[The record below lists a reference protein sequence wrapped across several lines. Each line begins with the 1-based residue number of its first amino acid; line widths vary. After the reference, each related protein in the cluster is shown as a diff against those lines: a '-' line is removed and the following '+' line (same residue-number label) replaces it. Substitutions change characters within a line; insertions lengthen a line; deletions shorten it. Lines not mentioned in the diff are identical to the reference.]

1 VTLDPAALST
11 FLAAFALALVSP
23 GPNFALMLRIGLV
36 AGRKAALRTTL
47 GIAVGEAIWGA
58 AALFG
63 VAALALRYPV
73 LGTAI
78 RLSGGLFLLW
88 LAFAALRSAWQGP
101 PAAPPQVGG
110 GASAPGGFGT
120 GLALMLLNAKA
131 GFFWVSLTGVL
142 LGPAA
147 SPATAAAA
155 LVLAVLLSLLW
166 HTALALAFSGAR
178 VTGLYAR
185 ARRGIEALLGT
196 ALTALGIKLLAAS

>member
-1 VTLDPAALST
+1 VTLDSAALST

-36 AGRKAALRTTL
+36 SGRKAALRTTL

-63 VAALALRYPV
+63 VAALALRYPL

-78 RLSGGLFLLW
+78 RWAGGLFLLW
-88 LAFAALRSAWQGP
+88 LAFSALRSAWRGP
-101 PAAPPQVGG
+101 TVEPQPRD
-110 GASAPGGFGT
+110 GAGAPGGFGT

-147 SPATAAAA
+147 SPATAAVA
-155 LVLAVLLSLLW
+155 LAFAVLLSLLW
-166 HTALALAFSGAR
+166 HTALALAFSGTR
-178 VTGLYAR
+178 VTALYAR
-185 ARRGIEALLGT
+185 ARRGIEAALGT
-196 ALTALGIKLLAAS
+196 ALTALGLKLLAAS